1 MTNLLLIV
9 IVLLLLGFTIGNMLT
24 LVAWLFCGVLALGV
38 FGMIFLVG
46 GWIGLLIFGLLF
58 LSILYAEAKSPG
70 LGVAIVGCFICP
82 WLILVYISQNNNW
95 GKIKGGFWKVVNWVG
110 KFLKKRRG

>member
-58 LSILYAEAKSPG
+58 L
-70 LGVAIVGCFICP
+70 
-82 WLILVYISQNNNW
+82 LIYSNFN
-95 GKIKGGFWKVVNWVG
+95 KE
-110 KFLKKRRG
+110 R